1 MNDNSLMNIVH
12 IVAADNVDA
21 YRRGGSRYYRSYRT
35 YYYSRYYYYS
45 YYGYSTG
52 GSSRYVIIKIVLYR
66 MRFNDFQICEG
77 TNNSYEKKKIS
88 VRVELLRGR
97 WWAELWQSLS

>member
-1 MNDNSLMNIVH
+1 MNIVH

-52 GSSRYVIIKIVLYR
+52 GSSRYVIFKLVLYR

-77 TNNSYEKKKIS
+77 TNISYEKNFS

-97 WWAELWQSLS
+97 WWAELWQSLL